1 MREKFLLPRTDKLL
15 HPINWLLDIL
25 VLNRFNPIEK
35 FLLLGVGFSGFIV
48 IS

>member
-1 MREKFLLPRTDKLL
+1 MREKFLLSRADKFLY
-15 HPINWLLDIL
+15 PINWLFDIL

-35 FLLLGVGFSGFIV
+35 FLFLRVGLSGFVV

>member
-1 MREKFLLPRTDKLL
+1 MREKFLLSGADKLL
-15 HPINWLLDIL
+15 HPINWLFDIL
-25 VLNRFNPIEK
+25 ILNRFDPIEK